1 MTLLLEKAIDIIR
14 NLPDQRQD
22 ELAVALFAAAGA
34 GADELSEPALRAVQ
48 DGLEDVR
55 AGRFAD
61 PSEIETIFA
70 RHRRA

>member
-1 MTLLLEKAIDIIR
+1 MTRLLEKAIDIIR

-34 GADELSEPALRAVQ
+34 GEVDMSEAELAVVQ
-48 DGLEDVR
+48 DGLADVG
-55 AGRFAD
+55 ADRFAD
-61 PSEIETIFA
+61 PSEIEAIFA

>member
-1 MTLLLEKAIDIIR
+1 MTRLLEKAIDIIR

-34 GADELSEPALRAVQ
+34 GGVDLSEAELRAVQ

-61 PSEIETIFA
+61 PSDIEAIFA

>member
-1 MTLLLEKAIDIIR
+1 MTRLLEKAIDIIR

-34 GADELSEPALRAVQ
+34 GKAHLSQAELTAVQ
-48 DGLEDVR
+48 GGLEDVR

-61 PSEIETIFA
+61 PSEIEAIFA

>member
-1 MTLLLEKAIDIIR
+1 MTRLLEKAIDIIR

-34 GADELSEPALRAVQ
+34 GAVDLSEAEFIAVQ
-48 DGLEDVR
+48 EGLEDVR

-61 PSEIETIFA
+61 PSEIEAIFA

>member
-34 GADELSEPALRAVQ
+34 GAAELSEPELRAVQ

-55 AGRFAD
+55 AGRFAN
-61 PSEIETIFA
+61 PSEIETIFT
-70 RHRRA
+70 RHRHA